1 MTATYIIDIMR
12 KLNDNNRYKLTFFAI
27 NIARVR
33 GVSPVKAIQLIESG
47 EIDLKD
53 VEEFVIK
60 SLQKV
65 QPNKDKE
72 DKNE

>member
-53 VEEFVIK
+53 VEEFIIE
-60 SLQKV
+60 SMQEV
-65 QPNKDKE
+65 QPTKDVE
-72 DKNE
+72 